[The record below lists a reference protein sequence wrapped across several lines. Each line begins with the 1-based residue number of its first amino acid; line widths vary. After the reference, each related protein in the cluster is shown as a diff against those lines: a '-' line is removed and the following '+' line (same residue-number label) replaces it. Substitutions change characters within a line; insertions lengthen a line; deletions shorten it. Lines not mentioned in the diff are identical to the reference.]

1 MFEVIE
7 IKELK
12 VYIYPALI
20 NEDPETVKDI
30 LKRNN
35 FEINTYNGNN
45 YTAPSGFKKLEK
57 SDINKLKK
65 TMKINFVKVKIN
77 SEPKMQII
85 ITNNE
90 GLLKHYVIN
99 KEDLIQ
105 KTFKFIFE
113 NNIKTRG
120 PRYFN
125 TSYDKTK
132 FISLEVETKGNKK
145 TLKDLCYDL
154 FSEKVNLKNSKTIF
168 VYPEN
173 FEFKWE

>member
-65 TMKINFVKVKIN
+65 TMK
-77 SEPKMQII
+77 
-85 ITNNE
+85 
-90 GLLKHYVIN
+90 
-99 KEDLIQ
+99 
-105 KTFKFIFE
+105 
-113 NNIKTRG
+113 
-120 PRYFN
+120 
-125 TSYDKTK
+125 
-132 FISLEVETKGNKK
+132 
-145 TLKDLCYDL
+145 
-154 FSEKVNLKNSKTIF
+154 
-168 VYPEN
+168 
-173 FEFKWE
+173 